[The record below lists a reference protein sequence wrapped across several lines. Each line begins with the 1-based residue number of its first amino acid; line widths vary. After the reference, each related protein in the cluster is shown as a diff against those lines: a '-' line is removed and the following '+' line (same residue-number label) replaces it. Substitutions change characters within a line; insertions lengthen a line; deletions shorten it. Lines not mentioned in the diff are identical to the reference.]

1 MAMKQLTLRGFD
13 DELEAKLRELA
24 SKEHISLNKAA
35 LKLLRE
41 AAGLDPEKPGHNKI
55 GSALDDFIGSWSEAE
70 EHDFNKLMH
79 IFEEIDSD
87 LWT

>member
-1 MAMKQLTLRGFD
+1 MKQLTLRGFD

-24 SKEHISLNKAA
+24 AKEQISLNKAA

-41 AAGLDPEKPGHNKI
+41 AAGLAPDDSRHNQI
-55 GSALDDFIGSWSEAE
+55 GSALDDFIGSWSEVE
-70 EHDFNKLMH
+70 EHDFNEQIQ

>member
-1 MAMKQLTLRGFD
+1 MKQLTLRGFD
-13 DELEAKLRELA
+13 EELEAKLRELA

-41 AAGLDPEKPGHNKI
+41 AAGLDPEKSRHNQI
-55 GSALDDFIGSWSEAE
+55 GSALDEFFGSWSEAE
-70 EHDFNKLMH
+70 EHDFNELIQ